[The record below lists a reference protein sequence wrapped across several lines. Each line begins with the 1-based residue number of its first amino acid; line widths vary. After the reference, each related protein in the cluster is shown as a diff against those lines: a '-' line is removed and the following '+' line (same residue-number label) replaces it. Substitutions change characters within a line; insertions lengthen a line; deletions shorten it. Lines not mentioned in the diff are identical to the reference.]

1 MHVDYSKPVCI
12 EVVAHFVRVWFDSP
26 TGGVSDS
33 QVFLVT
39 CESPEQAEM
48 VAQQWADTHQM
59 VWYDRHNRAVDART
73 TVRLGSEVL

>member
-1 MHVDYSKPVCI
+1 MDYSKPVCI

-26 TGGVSDS
+26 TGGVTDS

-48 VAQQWADTHQM
+48 VAQQWGVTHQM
-59 VWYDRHNRAVDART
+59 VWYDSNQRAVDATNT
-73 TVRLGSEVL
+73 TRLGSEVL